1 LTQLNANL
9 LRFGNIAAFIIT
21 LAINS
26 LANTTVLN
34 GRTTGQV
41 SDLYPTL
48 VTPAGYV
55 FAIWGI
61 IYALLLAFV
70 IYQALP
76 SQKDKPFQNQIGII
90 FILSSLFNCVW
101 LFLWQYDFIT
111 ESVIVM
117 FALLATLIAIY
128 SRLNIGKAKVP
139 LKEKLLVHL
148 PFSVYLG
155 WITIAAI
162 ANVASAL
169 VSANWG
175 GFGLSPEIWA
185 VTVLTVALVITLAVI
200 VKRRDI
206 AYSLVIVWALGGIAV
221 KQNTS
226 QNVVTTAEI
235 AIGVILFV
243 LALAIAIYRLRYKK
257 TEHEQ
262 FQDDAKFPSNTM
274 CL

>member
-1 LTQLNANL
+1 MTELNANL

-61 IYALLLAFV
+61 IYVLLLAFV

-76 SQKDKPFQNQIGII
+76 SQKDKLFQKQIGLI
-90 FILSSLFNCVW
+90 FILSSLLNCVW

-117 FALLATLIAIY
+117 FALLASLIAIY
-128 SRLNIGKAKVP
+128 LRLNIGKAKVS